1 MLFSSAFST
10 ILCMLRLC
18 SSFGELAMKHIIR
31 FTILCLIGCM
41 SASADDPTMTKRE
54 LAETRLMAEWAG
66 DAQQQYK
73 LAEAYYKGKGV
84 QQDYAEALKW
94 FRLAADQGL
103 VESQHML
110 GVMYDQGT
118 GTTQDYTRAVAWYQ
132 KAAEQGYAPAG
143 YDLGRKFAS
152 GEGVPQ
158 NFSEAYV
165 WFSLAA
171 TAGFEPARQQR
182 DIYAGKLSQ
191 QDINQAQKRA
201 SQLFEAFKQT
211 ED

>member
-1 MLFSSAFST
+1 
-10 ILCMLRLC
+10 
-18 SSFGELAMKHIIR
+18 MKHILR
-31 FTILCLIGCM
+31 FTILCLVVSV
-41 SASADDPTMTKRE
+41 SASANDQSMAKRE
-54 LAETRLMAEWAG
+54 FAETRLMAEWVG
-66 DAQQQYK
+66 EAQQQYK
-73 LAEAYYKGKGV
+73 LAQAYYKGKGV
-84 QQDYAEALKW
+84 NQDYAEALKW

-110 GVMYDQGT
+110 GVMYDQGD
-118 GTTQDYTRAVAWYQ
+118 GITQDYAKAVAWYQ

-143 YDLGRKFAS
+143 YDLGMKYAS

-158 NFSEAYV
+158 NYSEAYV

-171 TAGFEPARQQR
+171 TAGFGPARQQR

-201 SQLFEAFKQT
+201 SQLFETFKQT
-211 ED
+211 EE